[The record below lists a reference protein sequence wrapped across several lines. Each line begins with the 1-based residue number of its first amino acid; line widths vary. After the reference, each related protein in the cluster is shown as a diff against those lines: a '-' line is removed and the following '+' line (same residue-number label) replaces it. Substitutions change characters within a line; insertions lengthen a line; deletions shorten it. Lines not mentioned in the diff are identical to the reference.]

1 MARQQPESNPEVVE
15 VLLAL
20 KTAIRVLGDTVRG
33 VEKKLGYSFG
43 YLTRVLNGTI
53 ELKVEHVIQIAGAL
67 KMDAAELFAFIYPVL
82 KDPPSPAAVEL
93 WQRVGGNAPTGTFVI
108 RNQYTAVVNKE
119 DLDQVLRQSLSEILV
134 DFASKL
140 TPTPPTPKPGA
151 E

>member
-1 MARQQPESNPEVVE
+1 MARQQPDTRPEVAE

-53 ELKVEHVIQIAGAL
+53 ELKVEHVIAIAGAL
-67 KMDAAELFAFIYPVL
+67 NMDPAELFAFIYPVL

-93 WQRVGGNAPTGTFVI
+93 WQRVGGNAPTGAFVI

-119 DLDQVLRQSLSEILV
+119 DLDHVLRQSLSEILA
-134 DFASKL
+134 DFAGKL
-140 TPTPPTPKPGA
+140 KPEPA
-151 E
+151 PESE